1 MTEQARL
8 TASNAQLTTDLEQ
21 SKQTADQQAREHRTE
36 IEKLSVELNA
46 LQAKEIAIRQEC
58 EALKSAL
65 ADSRKESAGLKE
77 LYEKARDQVDR
88 LNDQLKALHVERDR
102 ERTTLSAQLEDV
114 VKQSSGLE
122 QRIIQLTAE
131 RDNLKAVI
139 EQIGP
144 KSEK

>member
-1 MTEQARL
+1 MK
-8 TASNAQLTTDLEQ
+8 AQ
-21 SKQTADQQAREHRTE
+21 
-36 IEKLSVELNA
+36 
-46 LQAKEIAIRQEC
+46 
-58 EALKSAL
+58 
-65 ADSRKESAGLKE
+65 
-77 LYEKARDQVDR
+77 YETARDQVDR
-88 LNDQLKALHVERDR
+88 LNDQFKALHVERDR